1 MKNFFHDKLI
11 AVWAVTPEGANLA
24 SLLSSRLESVIL
36 KKPHVYLPAK
46 LCIAEKNYPDNKK
59 VIRFERLSHAV
70 SEYFHEYQGHI
81 FIMAAGI
88 VVRMI
93 APSIRHKTV
102 DPAVVVM
109 DEAGRYAISLLSGH
123 IGGANNLAGE
133 ISKII
138 GAVPIITTATDVNG
152 VMAIDVMA
160 MDKNLVIEN
169 PEAIKH
175 VNMALI
181 TKSKI
186 MIHDPFDIMAEDFC
200 DSQIFVKAFPDKT
213 ISDKTISDKTMPG
226 IYIDHRTAELPE
238 KTLVLR
244 PKTLFAG
251 IGCNRNTDKK
261 EMRSLLSDVL
271 ARNSLSPG
279 SLAGLASIDLKSDEK
294 GLIELGEELDL
305 PISFFEKDR
314 LNSVKKIETPSDTV
328 EKYVGVKSVCEAAAI
343 LAAGNGRLIVP
354 KQKTPN
360 VTVAIAVK
368 MSSISWE

>member
-1 MKNFFHDKLI
+1 MKNFFHDKSI

-24 SLLSSRLESVIL
+24 SLLSSRLESVTL
-36 KKPHVYLPAK
+36 KKTHVYLPAK
-46 LCIAEKNYPDNKK
+46 LCIAEKIYSDNKK
-59 VIRFERLSHAV
+59 VIRFERLSHAI
-70 SEYFHEYQGHI
+70 SESFHEYWGHI

-138 GAVPIITTATDVNG
+138 GAVPVITTATDVNG

-186 MIHDPFDIMAEDFC
+186 MIHDPFGIMSEEFC
-200 DSQIFVKAFPDKT
+200 DSQIFVKAF
-213 ISDKTISDKTMPG
+213 SDKTIPDKTMPG
-226 IYIDHRTAELPE
+226 IYIDHRIVKLPK

-251 IGCNRNTDKK
+251 IGCNRNTDKN

-271 ARNSLSPG
+271 ARNSLASG

-314 LNSVKKIETPSDTV
+314 LNSVKKIENPSDTV

-343 LAAGNGRLIVP
+343 LSAGNGRLIVP

-360 VTVAIAVK
+360 VTVAISMK
-368 MSSISWE
+368 MSSTSWE